1 MMKAY
6 PLACGDQTIVEQADS
21 AAPVAT
27 PSPDRRHDT
36 AAEKLFLLFCQSK
49 CEMETLDQP
58 DRKLT
63 IRGDLVR

>member
-6 PLACGDQTIVEQADS
+6 PLARGDRTIVEQADS
-21 AAPVAT
+21 AAPAAT
-27 PSPDRRHDT
+27 PNPDRCHGS
-36 AAEKLFLLFCQSK
+36 AEKLFLLFCQSK
-49 CEMETLDQP
+49 CEMEKLDQP